1 MPTVIDTSTYFPMTR
16 GTKMHYTMT
25 VDNEPAV
32 SAILVAAED
41 FSSLKHVLF
50 YLAGQT
56 ISGQIEIVLVGP
68 RAADASLAELKLEGF
83 FGYQTVAMPQPGFSA
98 AEGYGAGIRQA
109 RAPVVVLCEDH
120 SFPEPDWAEHLL
132 RAHEQPWAAVGPA
145 VRNGNPET
153 LLSWVDFF
161 MGYSEWAYPVPSG
174 IRQHLP
180 GHNSSYKRDLLLEYD
195 TALIDRLEAESVLH
209 WDLGRRGYQLYLE
222 SQAVTRHLNFAL
234 FSTWFPLHFWSG
246 RRFASTRGRGWP
258 LWRCLLYVCASP
270 LIPLVRFRRIFAEAR
285 KPGRYPGSLLR
296 LAPVLLLGLLLDG
309 FGQMLGYAF
318 GPGDTMEK
326 SAELEL
332 HIEKRVGVSP
342 S

>member
-1 MPTVIDTSTYFPMTR
+1 MIDDIAKPQRKPEVVQGKPSAT
-16 GTKMHYTMT
+16 
-25 VDNEPAV
+25 PAL
-32 SAILVAAED
+32 SAIVVVPDAYETVRRTMGCLRAQTVAEQ
-41 FSSLKHVLF
+41 V
-50 YLAGQT
+50 
-56 ISGQIEIVLVGP
+56 EIVIVAPSRQQIGLDERDLACFHSWQVVEAGKVTSIGDGFEAGIRKARAPIVALTEDHSYPDANWAEAFISAHGQPWAVVGP
-68 RAADASLAELKLEGF
+68 R
-83 FGYQTVAMPQPGFSA
+83 M
-98 AEGYGAGIRQA
+98 
-109 RAPVVVLCEDH
+109 
-120 SFPEPDWAEHLL
+120 
-132 RAHEQPWAAVGPA
+132 
-145 VRNGNPET
+145 RNGNPGT
-153 LLSWVDFF
+153 MISRADFYQAY
-161 MGYSEWAYPVPSG
+161 GEWAQPVSSG
-174 IRQHLP
+174 TVRHLP